1 MNLTKNLRTAREK
14 CKYTQREVA
23 EKLHCAEPTY
33 SRYETGHR
41 EPSIETLINLAE
53 LFGVSVDF
61 IIGRTQI
68 EGNSLSDYE
77 EQLVE
82 ASRKAD
88 PRACED
94 ALSFLKLH
102 DCNLN
107 S

>member
-1 MNLTKNLRTAREK
+1 MNVTINLRTAREK

-23 EKLHCAEPTY
+23 EILHCAEPTY
-33 SRYETGHR
+33 NRYETGKR
-41 EPSIETLINLAE
+41 QPSIETLINLAE
-53 LFGVSVDF
+53 LFDVSVDF
-61 IIGRTQI
+61 IIGRTQV
-68 EGNSLSDYE
+68 ENHSLSDYE

-102 DCNLN
+102 NN
-107 S
+107 SDS